1 MAATFLLSYSCN
13 GREKSEKLSKKI
25 NKIGEAEIKIVKEL
39 CLFIAAQA
47 QYISLEITFKSSP
60 AIL

>member
-1 MAATFLLSYSCN
+1 MAATFPLSYCYTMP
-13 GREKSEKLSKKI
+13 EKNRIEQK
-25 NKIGEAEIKIVKEL
+25 NKIRETEIKIVKKL